1 MSESTYFWTSNDP
14 APAFAGDK
22 GEGYLSSREWSVPI
36 LWSMCFIAADVK
48 VRLPSAAVAV
58 GVSCDA
64 LRVDALGRIERR
76 MPSLLILLPAHLHEV
91 AQVFLDRL
99 KQASASHVHLDL
111 SVIQAN
117 EEDDFEVEAW
127 AWEYW
132 GPLLDGLETPVPKLR
147 TGLAARVMGAG
158 VPNGWEGLCRWAV
171 GNEPLV
177 AFMSPDLSVDRVAGA
192 EPEIIGAPPER
203 E

>member
-1 MSESTYFWTSNDP
+1 MS
-14 APAFAGDK
+14 APAFAGD
-22 GEGYLSSREWSVPI
+22 EGRGLPELCDWSVPI
-36 LWSMCFIAADVK
+36 LWSMCFSAADVN
-48 VRLPSAAVAV
+48 VRLPSAGVAV

-64 LRVDALGRIERR
+64 LRVEAIARIERR
-76 MPSLLILLPAHLHEV
+76 MPSLLKLLPAHLHEV

-99 KQASASHVHLDL
+99 RQSTASHVHLDL
-111 SVIQAN
+111 SIIQAG

-158 VPNGWEGLCRWAV
+158 VPNGWEGLCRWSV

-177 AFMSPDLSVDRVAGA
+177 LLLLPDLTSRHLAGA
-192 EPEIIGAPPER
+192 ELAHLR
-203 E
+203 AWQA

>member
-1 MSESTYFWTSNDP
+1 VGEATYFWTSNESG
-14 APAFAGDK
+14 PAFGGAK
-22 GEGYLSSREWSVPI
+22 GEGYLSSADWSVPI
-36 LWSMCFIAADVK
+36 LWSMCFSAADVN
-48 VRLPSAAVAV
+48 VRLPSAGVAV

-64 LRVDALGRIERR
+64 TRVEAIARIERR
-76 MPSLLILLPAHLHEV
+76 MPSLLKLLPAHLHDA

-99 KQASASHVHLDL
+99 RQSTASYVHLDL
-111 SVIQAN
+111 SIIQAG

-158 VPNGWEGLCRWAV
+158 VPNGWEGLCRWSV
-171 GNEPLV
+171 GNEQLPV
-177 AFMSPDLSVDRVAGA
+177 FMSPGLPVDRVAG
-192 EPEIIGAPPER
+192 GS
-203 E
+203 

>member
-1 MSESTYFWTSNDP
+1 MSDSTYFWTSNDA

-36 LWSMCFIAADVK
+36 LWSMCFSAADVK
-48 VRLPSAAVAV
+48 VRLPSAGVAV

-64 LRVDALGRIERR
+64 LRVEAVARVERR
-76 MPSLLILLPAHLHEV
+76 MPSLLKLLPAHVHEV

-99 KQASASHVHLDL
+99 RHSTASHVHLDL
-111 SVIQAN
+111 SVIQAE

-132 GPLLDGLETPVPKLR
+132 GPLLDGLDTPVSKLR
-147 TGLAARVMGAG
+147 TGLAARFMGAG
-158 VPNGWEGLCRWAV
+158 VPIGWEGLCRWSV
-171 GNEPLV
+171 GNEPFGSFL
-177 AFMSPDLSVDRVAGA
+177 SPDLTSRHLAGA
-192 EPEIIGAPPER
+192 ELAHLR
-203 E
+203 AWQA